1 MSGLGAVWLR
11 QLLGHVSASERK
23 RRASKRTER
32 RFLLK
37 LQRATTWVATHG
49 LDERPP
55 TEMHK
60 TIQNARRQDERRFMK
75 ELLPQIGLEQPG
87 DGAP

>member
-1 MSGLGAVWLR
+1 MR
-11 QLLGHVSASERK
+11 QLLGHVPASERK

-37 LQRATTWVATHG
+37 LQRAATWVATHG

-55 TEMHK
+55 TEIHK
-60 TIQNARRQDERRFMK
+60 TLQDVRRADERRFMK
-75 ELLPQIGLEQPG
+75 ELLPQIGLEPG
-87 DGAP
+87 DGAA